1 MQWSSCVLA
10 DDAFMGATGHI
21 ITDLLYAGPMLLSP
35 VYRCSLTGRMFTDPV
50 NAADGH
56 TYGKKHTAGAGTSM
70 HPHLLKACIRFDLLM
85 LVVYCCCTAERSAIE
100 RHLATGSLTSPS
112 TRQKMPS
119 DLVFPNLTLKVGEGG
134 KWWW

>member
-10 DDAFMGATGHI
+10 DDASMGATGHTI
-21 ITDLLYAGPMLLSP
+21 PDLIYAGPMLLP
-35 VYRCSLTGRMFTDPV
+35 PACRCSLTGRIFTDPV

-56 TYGKKHTAGAGTSM
+56 TYGKQHPACAGASM
-70 HPHLLKACIRFDLLM
+70 HTHLLKACIRFDLLM
-85 LVVYCCCTAERSAIE
+85 LAVYCFCTAERSALE

-119 DLVFPNLTLKVGEGG
+119 ALVFPNFTLKVGEGG